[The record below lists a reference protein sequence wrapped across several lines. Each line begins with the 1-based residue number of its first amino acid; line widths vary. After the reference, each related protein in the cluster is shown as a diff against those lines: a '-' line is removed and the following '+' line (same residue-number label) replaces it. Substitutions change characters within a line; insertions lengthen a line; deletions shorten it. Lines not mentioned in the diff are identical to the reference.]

1 MTSLADDD
9 PRVAAVRAA
18 LEAALARPADAAPA
32 ALAALGTLPEDALDR
47 ALTGFAT
54 AHGAAAMPLLM
65 ALTASRAERG
75 VRRAVRR
82 ALYRLS
88 QRGVSAPAAAAPRPV
103 IERASERATR
113 AWLSGID
120 GSGSRAVWIVFEGA
134 YGGLRLCSLILNDT
148 QGISEVAGGDITKK
162 RLDRELQSLRAEQKL
177 PWVEV
182 PPPRALAVVVEGLDR
197 HRALGTAPPAD
208 FERWRGLVEA
218 GAAAST
224 ADSTPVAAGPVDEDA
239 LARSTELMEL
249 PDMAGWFLDPDS
261 VQADA
266 LEVLQIRES
275 RLVVSDQIKTEREDA
290 ILSRAM
296 ERSFTPEARAR
307 WAHRLSE
314 MAWIFD
320 ATERPESGRLARAA
334 SAAFA
339 DLDRDVTQHPL
350 ARAMTRRALELAGE
364 VALGRVNAADVSRK
378 PAPTRESPPTA
389 LA

>member
-1 MTSLADDD
+1 MTGT
-9 PRVAAVRAA
+9 AVRQVLDAIAA
-18 LEAALARPADAAPA
+18 SGHAS
-32 ALAALGTLPEDALDR
+32 PEDLATIARSPDAVVDEAMAAFAAERGAEALPTLTVLIGDR
-47 ALTGFAT
+47 AD
-54 AHGAAAMPLLM
+54 
-65 ALTASRAERG
+65 RG
-75 VRRAVRR
+75 VRRAARR
-82 ALYRLS
+82 ALYRLA
-88 QRGVSAPAAAAPRPV
+88 QRGITPPPAPGRRVVERQAERAVRAWVSA
-103 IERASERATR
+103 
-113 AWLSGID
+113 ID
-120 GSGSRAVWIVFEGA
+120 GSGSRATWIVFEGS
-134 YGGLRLCSLILNDT
+134 YGGLKLCSLIVNDEV
-148 QGISEVAGGDITKK
+148 GIVEVAGGDITKK

-182 PPPRALAVVVEGLDR
+182 PPARALAVVIEGLER
-197 HRALGTAPPAD
+197 HHALDTAPPAD
-208 FERWRGLVEA
+208 FERWRGLVET

-224 ADSTPVAAGPVDEDA
+224 AESTPVAAGPVDEDA

-266 LEVLQIRES
+266 LEVLQTRES

-290 ILSRAM
+290 ILRSAM

-320 ATERPESGRLARAA
+320 NTERPESARLARAA

-339 DLDRDVTQHPL
+339 DLERDVTQHPL

-364 VALGRVNAADVSRK
+364 VGLGRVNAADVSRK